1 MTAQMQSRH
10 SMVFKHS
17 FGFKPGLRL
26 GPGHS
31 EVGEFSSLPCHVQSE
46 LARPRSGLRSPGAG
60 DTDLNFDSLKSEGEH
75 RLRGEED
82 SICSELL
89 MTKLFPGPRH
99 HHGRLTIAS
108 RDVVT
113 VNGRDT
119 NNNG

>member
-75 RLRGEED
+75 RRAGED
-82 SICSELL
+82 RTFRKDLIISHQSSGNTT
-89 MTKLFPGPRH
+89 MFVHPF
-99 HHGRLTIAS
+99 
-108 RDVVT
+108 V
-113 VNGRDT
+113 
-119 NNNG
+119 

>member
-60 DTDLNFDSLKSEGEH
+60 DTDLNFDSLKSEGENRH
-75 RLRGEED
+75 RGED
-82 SICSELL
+82 SVSNELL
-89 MTKLFPGPRH
+89 MTKPFQ
-99 HHGRLTIAS
+99 
-108 RDVVT
+108 V
-113 VNGRDT
+113 RDT
-119 NNNG
+119 IMAD